1 MAPATATANAS
12 APPATAPRPAP
23 DVLVMD
29 TVTNDVERDVA
40 DGVRDAGADVDTPE
54 LVPEPELDA
63 PAELDAEPA
72 VELALLTLGDDAG
85 DAGADDDDGAPAAE
99 DDVPS
104 EDDPGVMV
112 VTETVGSDDAGADA
126 LLLSLPLAALL
137 VTGGDTLAEGWSA
150 RHGGTR
156 ADTADV
162 PDEVSAL
169 ELAPPDVVDAEDAE
183 DGSDEDADDNADE
196 DPLADEDDVTGVEET
211 SVLCSHTHT
220 RCERRGEGRW
230 LLLRSERHV
239 AAHAVSAMCSAAQIT
254 TQPASFAHCSVAFAN
269 ATDAKLAGNMR
280 QPTLRVAHAGLSQPS
295 DALVIEYIHRDESAP
310 PLHSQTRGEGRGAAL
325 IEETES
331 AHRIRPP
338 RRRRTSRNG
347 IPSKTPA
354 RGPRPRHLRAR
365 RQHSRNARLPAPA
378 HTPCSTCMPD
388 CSSAAEQ
395 SAFMHPCAA
404 ERKEETAHAH
414 WRFLGRGRARR
425 VQSGWCARRAGRW
438 RREGGRSGV
447 VSGCYYERGEQRGS
461 HVGASDLLHLLR
473 NTDGGTA
480 VQAGGLCL
488 DAEAERFAST
498 EARTPAPE
506 DEEEGEKEPP
516 RVRGR

>member
-12 APPATAPRPAP
+12 APPTTGPRPAP

-156 ADTADV
+156 SACVRVGRDAEADV

-183 DGSDEDADDNADE
+183 DAEDGSDEDADDDADE

-239 AAHAVSAMCSAAQIT
+239 AAHAVSAMCSAA
-254 TQPASFAHCSVAFAN
+254 
-269 ATDAKLAGNMR
+269 
-280 QPTLRVAHAGLSQPS
+280 
-295 DALVIEYIHRDESAP
+295 
-310 PLHSQTRGEGRGAAL
+310 RG
-325 IEETES
+325 
-331 AHRIRPP
+331 
-338 RRRRTSRNG
+338 
-347 IPSKTPA
+347 
-354 RGPRPRHLRAR
+354 
-365 RQHSRNARLPAPA
+365 
-378 HTPCSTCMPD
+378 
-388 CSSAAEQ
+388 
-395 SAFMHPCAA
+395 
-404 ERKEETAHAH
+404 
-414 WRFLGRGRARR
+414 
-425 VQSGWCARRAGRW
+425 
-438 RREGGRSGV
+438 
-447 VSGCYYERGEQRGS
+447 
-461 HVGASDLLHLLR
+461 
-473 NTDGGTA
+473 
-480 VQAGGLCL
+480 
-488 DAEAERFAST
+488 
-498 EARTPAPE
+498 
-506 DEEEGEKEPP
+506 
-516 RVRGR
+516 